1 MLSKDIAQS
10 VTDKILASLEQGVA
24 PWVRPWKADAGGMPY
39 NLASLKP
46 YRGVNVPLLF
56 CNSFTSTAWITYK
69 QAQSLGANVRKGEKG
84 SMIVFYKPWKIE
96 DKNNPDSEGK
106 IVPVLKSY
114 TVFNR
119 EQIDGLDSLPAWH
132 KDEESV
138 RPSHEQANAVL
149 SQADIRHGGA
159 RAFYRAEPD
168 YIQMPNAGDFTDMP
182 SYYATALH
190 ELTHWSGHKARLARE
205 YGKRFGD
212 SAYAREE
219 LVAEMGAAFLCA
231 HLGID
236 GRLQHENYIG
246 SWIKVLKEDKR
257 AIITAAGAAQKA
269 ADYCLKVPAIATDT
283 EDESIAA

>member
-1 MLSKDIAQS
+1 MLSKDTAQA

-39 NLASLKP
+39 NLFSLKP

-56 CNSFTSTAWITYK
+56 CNSFTSTAWMTYK
-69 QAQSLGANVRKGEKG
+69 QAQSIGANVRKGEKG
-84 SMIVFYKPWKIE
+84 SMIVFYKPLEIK
-96 DKNNPDSEGK
+96 DKNDPDSKGHM
-106 IVPVLKSY
+106 IPMLKSFV
-114 TVFNR
+114 VFNR
-119 EQIDGLDSLPAWH
+119 EQVDGLNSLPAWH
-132 KDEESV
+132 TDEESA

-149 SQADIRHGGA
+149 SQAIIKHGGTQ
-159 RAFYRAEPD
+159 AFYHSEGD
-168 YIQMPNAGDFTDMP
+168 FIQMPSSADFEDTP

-190 ELTHWSGHKARLARE
+190 ELTHWTGHKSRIARE

-269 ADYCLKVPAIATDT
+269 ADFALKVSAVVADTESEAIA
-283 EDESIAA
+283 A